1 MVRAP
6 IVAAAGGS
14 TRTRNGRE
22 EPPPAIGARDAVRQ
36 VMSVPIIPITVL
48 IYALL
53 ALTTPGFLAWANV
66 QNLLLSMSVLAVAA
80 IGTTVVF
87 LVAGIDLS
95 VGSAIALA
103 SVLAAVVTRDTST
116 MAAGLV
122 VAVLVGAAIGT
133 FNGLCVG
140 LLGLSPFVL
149 TLGVLL
155 AARAVGYMIASA
167 AAGGGATGAASVGPL
182 PPFVLQFGQ
191 SKFAGIPTL
200 WCIALFFVAGFALFL
215 SRTATGRNWYL
226 LGSNERAARFN
237 GLNTRWLKCMAYA
250 VAGTLA
256 GMAGFILMLSL
267 GAGDATA
274 GDTLLLQVIAA
285 TVVGGTSLFGGIG
298 GTWRTFGGVFLIV
311 GLTNALS
318 FHGLASWYQQIAVG
332 VVIILGTALA
342 IHVQSRQSGG
352 G

>member
-1 MVRAP
+1 MVRTP
-6 IVAAAGGS
+6 TAAADGGS
-14 TRTRNGRE
+14 TRIRNGWERHS
-22 EPPPAIGARDAVRQ
+22 PALGAREVFRQ
-36 VMSVPIIPITVL
+36 ALSVPIMPITVL
-48 IYALL
+48 IYAAL
-53 ALTTPGFLAWANV
+53 AFTTPGFLAWANV

-103 SVLAAVVTRDTST
+103 SVMGAVVTRDTGT
-116 MAAGLV
+116 MAAGFV
-122 VAVLVGAAIGT
+122 VAVLVGAAIGA

-140 LLGLSPFVL
+140 FLGLSPFVL

-155 AARAVGYMIASA
+155 AARAVGYMVASA

-182 PPFVLQFGQ
+182 PPSVLQFGQ
-191 SKFAGIPTL
+191 SKFAGVPTL
-200 WCIALFFVAGFALFL
+200 WWIALIFVAGFALFL
-215 SRTATGRNWYL
+215 SRTSTGRNWYL

-237 GLNTRWLKCMAYA
+237 GLHTRWLKCLAYA

-256 GMAGFILMLSL
+256 GMAGFILMVSL

-332 VVIILGTALA
+332 IVIILGTALA
-342 IHVQSRQSGG
+342 VYVQSKQSGG
-352 G
+352 R